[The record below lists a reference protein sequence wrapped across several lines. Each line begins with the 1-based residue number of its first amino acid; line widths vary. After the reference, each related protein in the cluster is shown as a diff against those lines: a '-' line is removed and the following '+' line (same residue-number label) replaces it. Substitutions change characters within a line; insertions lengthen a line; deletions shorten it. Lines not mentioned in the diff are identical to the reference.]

1 MLNIQLLVVCQETVV
16 HGARVRD
23 VNLLRFVVGTCLVAL
38 VVVPAQVPVVVRTV
52 TELLI
57 TLFDLLLVV
66 FERALVLA

>member
-1 MLNIQLLVVCQETVV
+1 MLCVELLVVCQETIV

-23 VNLLRFVVGTCLVAL
+23 VHLLRFVVGTCMVAL
-38 VVVPAQVPVVVRTV
+38 VVVPAHVPIVVRTV

-66 FERALVLA
+66 LERALVLA